1 MKQLLTAAAVA
12 SIVPAPILATP
23 VDAFTL
29 GALFGSAAIGAAL
42 IGSRVFVGAGAA
54 DKPRGA
60 AAHAVPLRVS
70 AINPRH
76 HH

>member
-1 MKQLLTAAAVA
+1 MKQLFTAAAVA

-42 IGSRVFVGAGAA
+42 IGSRVFVGAA
-54 DKPRGA
+54 DKPRGVA
-60 AAHAVPLRVS
+60 APAVSLRVS
-70 AINPRH
+70 AIHPRH
-76 HH
+76 NH